1 MSHNLLTV
9 ISLIKPAQKAE
20 LNLSMTATRLIILLL
35 TTLSDFD
42 RAHHQGA
49 KGEQA
54 SSGSTSG
61 LLVFYDAKFNLI
73 QSWSQ
78 QSGKRRKWLRSTLMP
93 PRNMN
98 DVKRDEI
105 RVKDFQQFVGNDD
118 QSVEK
123 LKNLEFMKKCND
135 VVQY

>member
-1 MSHNLLTV
+1 
-9 ISLIKPAQKAE
+9 
-20 LNLSMTATRLIILLL
+20 
-35 TTLSDFD
+35 
-42 RAHHQGA
+42 
-49 KGEQA
+49 
-54 SSGSTSG
+54 
-61 LLVFYDAKFNLI
+61 
-73 QSWSQ
+73 
-78 QSGKRRKWLRSTLMP
+78 MP

>member
-1 MSHNLLTV
+1 MSHNLLTI
-9 ISLIKPAQKAE
+9 ISLIPPAQNAE

-73 QSWSQ
+73 STVLKSTE
-78 QSGKRRKWLRSTLMP
+78 RK
-93 PRNMN
+93 
-98 DVKRDEI
+98 
-105 RVKDFQQFVGNDD
+105 
-118 QSVEK
+118 EK
-123 LKNLEFMKKCND
+123 EMTATAL
-135 VVQY
+135 